1 MPFFCAA
8 LLGDKCR
15 AGLFRAMAMA
25 TGGSSDLTAQGAQ
38 WLQGAKE
45 AVMQMT
51 KGEKKDEDES
61 YSPFQS
67 LQKAAVLQECRC
79 FNDREINPRKCISIL
94 TKILWLLAQGAR
106 SANRARPTPSERAP
120 GARCRPPAPR
130 LSAAQARS

>member
-1 MPFFCAA
+1 
-8 LLGDKCR
+8 
-15 AGLFRAMAMA
+15 MAQ
-25 TGGSSDLTAQGAQ
+25 TGGSWDLTAQGAQ

-130 LSAAQARS
+130 LSATQARS